1 MDENF
6 TSFAFT
12 SKPLI
17 LFELCFVSGFLVIK
31 NLLANVGDIRELGS
45 VPGLGRSPLGGHS
58 NPLQFSC
65 LENPMEKGAGQATVY
80 SAAQSNTTDVI

>member
-1 MDENF
+1 MDGNF
-6 TSFAFT
+6 TIFGFT

-17 LFELCFVSGFLVIK
+17 LFELCFVSGFLVVK

-45 VPGLGRSPLGGHS
+45 VPGLGRSPLGGHN

-80 SAAQSNTTDVI
+80 SVAQ